1 MRIYDISQEILSS
14 KVYPGDPT
22 PEKTQLLSISEGA
35 ACNLSKIS
43 MCLHNGTHIDAPC
56 HFVEG
61 AQSIDQMELETFI
74 GECRVVFI
82 PEEIITGEMIDN
94 LVPDDTYRLL
104 IKTTVNGALT
114 QSAATALLDKG
125 VKLVGIDNQTVG
137 IDGQQAPVHLILLH
151 NDIVILEGLNLS
163 QVPEGDYILSAFP
176 LNVQGADGAPCR
188 AVLLQD

>member
-151 NDIVILEGLNLS
+151 NDIVILEGLNLA

-176 LNVQGADGAPCR
+176 LSVQGADGAPCR